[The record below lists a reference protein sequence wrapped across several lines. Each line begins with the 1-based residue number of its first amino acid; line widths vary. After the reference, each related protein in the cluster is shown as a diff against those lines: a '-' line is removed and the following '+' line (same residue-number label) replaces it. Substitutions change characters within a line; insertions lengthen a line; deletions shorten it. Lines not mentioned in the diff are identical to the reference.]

1 MTALLLPSSSA
12 NVGAAATATAI
23 AQKIATNDTL
33 FIPAW
38 SYTVLSVLLAL
49 AGVYL
54 ARLVTINDENK
65 KLGRVQ
71 SFSETGPLTWI
82 GVLIVCPLIWHYS
95 VAVPW
100 AAMIGLGVGYSVK
113 IILRVLGSGAAGAAR
128 GMATRAAEA
137 LGGAPAVRGD
147 AEERAQSDIIDRM
160 PKDLPE

>member
-1 MTALLLPSSSA
+1 MTALLFPSSSA
-12 NVGAAATATAI
+12 SVGAAATATAI
-23 AQKIATNDTL
+23 AQKVAANDTL

-38 SYTVLSVLLAL
+38 AYMCVSVAAAL

-65 KLGRVQ
+65 RLGHVQ

-113 IILRVLGSGAAGAAR
+113 IILRILASAAEGAAR
-128 GMATRAAEA
+128 GMASRAAEA
-137 LGGAPAVRGD
+137 LGATPAVRGD
-147 AEERAQSDIIDRM
+147 DEERAQTEILDRITDD
-160 PKDLPE
+160 KPE